1 MSYGDYMRQNVW
13 QPLGMTDTRMD
24 DPLDVIP
31 NRVRGYQLING
42 QVKFRVH
49 DISSRF
55 AAGGTRSTVADLLK
69 FGKGIMDGKLLKSD
83 TMNQMK
89 LR

>member
-1 MSYGDYMRQNVW
+1 
-13 QPLGMTDTRMD
+13 MD
-24 DPLDVIP
+24 DPLEVIP

-42 QVKFRVH
+42 QVKNSEFI

-83 TMNQMK
+83 TMNADGNFHEHARRSTDK
-89 LR
+89 LWNGLGDNAL